1 MDSQDYFECVP
12 NFSEGRDLSVIEEIA
27 DAIRAVP
34 GANLVD
40 YSWDWDHNRSVM
52 TILGSAQAIERA
64 IFEAA
69 RIAVSRIDLR
79 THSGVHPRIGAIDVL
94 PIVPLQDTPKEL
106 AIETANRIAKRI
118 GDELKVP
125 VYLYEWNAK
134 IGRKNALPELRK
146 GGFEG
151 LRKYEL
157 IGVRKPD
164 FGPDRAHI
172 SAGATVVGAR
182 GPLVAY
188 NVNLFPS
195 AQGGGAD
202 WRSQGEGAAKRIA
215 FLIRQERETN
225 PALSGVRALG
235 LFLESRNCAQVSL
248 NLTRPD
254 LASIPPIFRFIQN
267 EANRMGIQMVVS
279 EVIGVIPE
287 AALNGETPDDIHWK
301 SWKEAQ
307 ILRL

>member
-1 MDSQDYFECVP
+1 MDNQDIFQCVP
-12 NFSEGRDLSVIEEIA
+12 NFSEGRDLGVIEEIA
-27 DAIRAVP
+27 EAIRAVP

-40 YSWDWDHNRSVM
+40 YSWDWDHHRSVM

-64 IFEAA
+64 VFEAA
-69 RIAVSRIDLR
+69 RVAVSRIDLR
-79 THSGVHPRIGAIDVL
+79 EHSGLHPRIGAIDVL
-94 PIVPLQDTPKEL
+94 PLVPLIDTPKVF

-118 GDELKVP
+118 GDELKAP

-134 IGRKNALPELRK
+134 QGRISALPELRK

-151 LRKYEL
+151 LGKQKL

-172 SAGATVVGAR
+172 SAGATVIGAR
-182 GPLVAY
+182 SPLVAY
-188 NVNLFPS
+188 NVNLFPDV
-195 AQGGGAD
+195 QDGGED
-202 WRSQGEGAAKRIA
+202 WSRHSETAAKRIA
-215 FLIRQERETN
+215 SLIRQERETN

-248 NLTRPD
+248 NLTRPR
-254 LASIPPIFRFIQN
+254 LVSVPPIFRFIQL
-267 EANRMGIQMVVS
+267 EANRMGIQTVVS
-279 EVIGVIPE
+279 EVIGVIPVS
-287 AALNGETPDDIHWK
+287 ALNGETPDDIHWK
-301 SWKEAQ
+301 SWKESQ

>member
-1 MDSQDYFECVP
+1 MDSQDYFQCVP
-12 NFSEGRDLSVIEEIA
+12 NFSEGRDLGVIEEIA
-27 DAIRAVP
+27 DVIRAVP

-40 YSWDWDHNRSVM
+40 YSRDWDHNRSVM

-64 IFEAA
+64 AFEAA

-79 THSGVHPRIGAIDVL
+79 EHSGVHPRIGAIDVL
-94 PIVPLQDTPKEL
+94 PLVPLQDTPKEL
-106 AIETANRIAKRI
+106 AIETANRIAQRI
-118 GDELKVP
+118 GNELQVP

-151 LRKYEL
+151 LQKYEL
-157 IGVRKPD
+157 IGVRKPEI
-164 FGPDRAHI
+164 GPDCAHI
-172 SAGATVVGAR
+172 SAGATVIGAR

-188 NVNLFPS
+188 NVNLFPGV
-195 AQGGGAD
+195 QGGGAD
-202 WRSQGEGAAKRIA
+202 WRTQGEAAAKRIA
-215 FLIRQERETN
+215 FLIRQDRAAN
-225 PALSGVRALG
+225 PMLSGVRALG

-279 EVIGVIPE
+279 EVVGVIPE

-301 SWKEAQ
+301 SWKESQ
-307 ILRL
+307 IMRL